1 MTFYDMYTSN
11 MLFGSIP
18 KINSGYIILDTIYF
32 LLLTSTIYFISN
44 INFKKYNLLSLINFD
59 KTNKLVYSSSK
70 NNTSKRFRA
79 IMYFISKNNN
89 LSIKKLME
97 ITDIKYSHVTDSYE
111 ETKETGYRVD
121 QTIKFNID
129 KDIYGKVYYSEKE
142 IFNDMGKSK
151 YEEIIYLEIF
161 SKNLSLLKL
170 QEWVECRLKEYQVH
184 IKSKI
189 LDKQLLVE
197 INWNNENKNIN
208 VNYNSWESN
217 VTFDN
222 RFFTN
227 KNDIL
232 EKINFFTNN
241 FSWYKERGIPWTL
254 GFLLWGKPGCGKTG
268 FIKALMNLTKR
279 NAISIKLNNTFD
291 LNKLKKIIYDDE
303 INEDLII
310 PQKNRIIIFEDIDC
324 MSDIVL
330 DRDLKDLDKENIA
343 SLILKYKDMTNKSNI
358 NKDFS
363 NTNKDF
369 SNINKDFSN
378 TNDDNNLSNL
388 LNILDGLQECP
399 GRIII
404 MTTNKPEKLDPA
416 LIRSGRIDF
425 KIEFTFATLKDVE
438 NIISFYWND
447 NNIHNINSDVELKY
461 SHADIVNMCRTSNN
475 IIDTID
481 KINSLK

>member
-1 MTFYDMYTSN
+1 MTFYDMYSSS
-11 MLFGSIP
+11 MLFNSIP

-32 LLLTSTIYFISN
+32 LLLTTSIYYISN
-44 INFKKYNLLSLINFD
+44 INFKKYNFLNLINLD

-79 IMYFISKNNN
+79 IMYFISKNND

-121 QTIKFNID
+121 QTLKFNID
-129 KDIYGKVYYSEKE
+129 KNIYGKIYYSEKE
-142 IFNDMGKSK
+142 IINDLGKSK
-151 YEEIIYLEIF
+151 YEEIIYLEVF
-161 SKNLSLLKL
+161 SSNLSLLKL
-170 QEWVECRLKEYQVH
+170 QEWVDCRLKEYKIH

-189 LDKQLLVE
+189 IDKQLLVE
-197 INWNNENKNIN
+197 ISWNDETKNIN

-241 FSWYKERGIPWTL
+241 FDWYKERGIPWTL

-268 FIKALMNLTKR
+268 FIKALMNLTNR
-279 NAISIKLNNTFD
+279 HAISIKLSNSFD
-291 LNKLKKIIYDDE
+291 LNKLKNIIYNDE

-310 PQKNRIIIFEDIDC
+310 LQKNRIIIFEDIDC

-330 DRDLKDLDKENIA
+330 DRDIKDINKEKIE
-343 SLILKYKDMTNKSNI
+343 SFMSKYKDSPNKDFI
-358 NKDFS
+358 NKDFD
-363 NTNKDF
+363 NN
-369 SNINKDFSN
+369 
-378 TNDDNNLSNL
+378 DNNLSNL
-388 LNILDGLQECP
+388 LNILDGIQECP

-425 KIEFTFATLKDVE
+425 KIEFTFATIKDIE
-438 NIISFYWND
+438 NIISFYWN
-447 NNIHNINSDVELKY
+447 NNNNHSLNSDVNLKY
-461 SHADIVNMCRTSNN
+461 SHADIVNMCRTSND
-475 IIDTID
+475 IKETIN
-481 KINSLK
+481 KINL